1 MFENFFSFW
10 NNREELRI
18 FLGKYPYLGP
28 ILFIAFQALQVVIAP
43 IPGEATGFLA
53 GFFFGVLKGFLISTT
68 GIMIGSSIAFYIA
81 KFFKKKILKRYEK
94 SVRYLKIRKI
104 FKRYGVTGAF
114 FLYLFPGFPKDM
126 LNYFLG
132 FMPLSFKAFIFICSL
147 GRIPGTF
154 ALSLQGDVVYGGH
167 PKKILIVFGLFSIT
181 FVIFFIFKKKLESW
195 LEINSENTTT

>member
-28 ILFIAFQALQVVIAP
+28 ILFIAFQTLQVVIAP

-53 GFFFGVLKGFLISTT
+53 GFFFGVFKGFLISTI

-94 SVRYLKIRKI
+94 SVRYFCL
-104 FKRYGVTGAF
+104 
-114 FLYLFPGFPKDM
+114 LYTSPSPRD
-126 LNYFLG
+126 
-132 FMPLSFKAFIFICSL
+132 
-147 GRIPGTF
+147 
-154 ALSLQGDVVYGGH
+154 
-167 PKKILIVFGLFSIT
+167 
-181 FVIFFIFKKKLESW
+181 
-195 LEINSENTTT
+195 